1 MSLLYRLIIILF
13 TTGFIYYGSTQ
24 SDVGTYVKSG
34 SHTMNDFLQGITLIF
49 LKQGDSLIIIWI
61 RELEMY
67 VVNKIQGNA
76 FKETFQEF
84 QDSLFGKAETK
95 EDVDD
100 ENLANEE
107 KIDEMVKEETKND
120 EL

>member
-49 LKQGDSLIIIWI
+49 LK
-61 RELEMY
+61 
-67 VVNKIQGNA
+67 
-76 FKETFQEF
+76 
-84 QDSLFGKAETK
+84 
-95 EDVDD
+95 
-100 ENLANEE
+100 
-107 KIDEMVKEETKND
+107 
-120 EL
+120 